1 MGNFRALKIS
11 GLLSAMAVF
20 GLCVALALVSV
31 PRRTDAVPSFSR
43 QTGFAC
49 NSCHTNPPELTPLGR
64 TFKLNGYTMEGLKAI
79 TAPSDKNKSGL
90 SLLSVLPLS
99 AQIEISDTGLNKKE
113 PGTQNWN
120 YSVPQ
125 DASIFLAGAYAS
137 HFGGFVQVTYDTQDD
152 HFTWDNT
159 DIRYSN
165 NRQFHGKSLVYGV
178 DFNNS
183 PTVEDLWNSTPA
195 WGFPWIESP
204 SAPGPTAGTLIDG
217 TLGSDVAG
225 LGGYA
230 MFADHLYVAGTV
242 YGSSHLGNGLPNA
255 GTDFQ
260 FNIQGVAPYWRV
272 AWQQSFGNNYLEV
285 GGYGMHVSSTPGSV
299 EGPTDD
305 YTDAAAD
312 FQWERVL
319 PKLNNN
325 LLTIRG
331 TYIHEN
337 QNLNATFAADG
348 AGFVAHD
355 LNTFRVNAAYHFGY
369 RVTPVFGYFV
379 TTGTTDPVLYA
390 PAEIEGS
397 LTGSPKSQ
405 GFVANISY
413 WPVQNIRLALQY
425 TAYTKFNG
433 GGTNYDGFGRNA
445 SDNNSLYLHLG
456 VIF

>member
-1 MGNFRALKIS
+1 MVNLRVLKIS
-11 GLLSAMAVF
+11 GLLSAMAMF

-64 TFKLNGYTMEGLKAI
+64 TFKLNGYTMQGLKAI

-99 AQIEISDTGLNKKE
+99 AQIEISDTGLNRKE
-113 PGTQNWN
+113 PATQNWSF
-120 YSVPQ
+120 SVPQ
-125 DASIFLAGAYAS
+125 DASIFLAGSYAS
-137 HFGGFVQVTYDTQDD
+137 HFGGFVQVTYDAQAD
-152 HFTWDNT
+152 HFSWDNT

-178 DFNNS
+178 DVNNN

-195 WGFPWIESP
+195 WGFPWVGSA
-204 SAPGPTAGTLIDG
+204 SAPGPTAGALIDG
-217 TLGSDVAG
+217 SLAADVAG
-225 LGGYA
+225 VGGYA
-230 MFADHLYVAGTV
+230 MFDDHLYLAGTV
-242 YGSSHLGNGLPNA
+242 YGSSHLGNSLPNTGA
-255 GTDFQ
+255 CCQ
-260 FNIQGVAPYWRV
+260 FNIQGAAPYWRA

-285 GGYGMHVSSTPGSV
+285 GGYGMHVSSTPLAVSGS
-299 EGPTDD
+299 TDD

-331 TYIHEN
+331 TYIHES
-337 QNLNATFAADG
+337 QNLNATFAAGG
-348 AGFVAHD
+348 AGFVGHD
-355 LNTFRVNAAYHFGY
+355 LNTFRVSAAYHFGY

-390 PAEIEGS
+390 PAALTGS
-397 LTGSPKSQ
+397 ANGSPKSE
-405 GFVANISY
+405 GFIANITY

-433 GGTNYDGFGRNA
+433 AGTNYDGFGRNA